1 MFVPDEASFLLFDT
15 QEDMSAS
22 LDGMLQ
28 SLRLWNRAVD
38 ALSRFAPPPTSSK
51 LAGESN
57 PFEMS
62 GLKEAL
68 PVVCPEAPRL
78 EQPVPK
84 VFTRRP
90 SMDGLEWR
98 VSEGLLATLFTLSRA
113 YFNRGSAREAEY
125 FAQQAQDM
133 AEALN
138 APAMMS
144 RALAR
149 KGEILLHQ
157 GQLEEGYESFMQ
169 AEILLHD
176 MSGTDAADIHRL
188 RGEYS
193 QRTTKHK
200 NAEQLYEQATVVL
213 EELDRTFGLVDGLLS
228 PWVLSP
234 HLFSLY

>member
-1 MFVPDEASFLLFDT
+1 
-15 QEDMSAS
+15 MSAS

-38 ALSRFAPPPTSSK
+38 ALSRFAPSPTSLK
-51 LAGESN
+51 LTRESN
-57 PFEMS
+57 PFEML
-62 GLKEAL
+62 GLKKTL

-84 VFTRRP
+84 KVFTCRP
-90 SMDGLEWR
+90 SMDGLEWQ

-125 FAQQAQDM
+125 FAKQVQDM

-149 KGEILLHQ
+149 TEEILLHQ
-157 GQLEEGYESFMQ
+157 GQLKEALCRLKSCCMICLARILLISTGCEGNTANELQSIRMLSSFM
-169 AEILLHD
+169 
-176 MSGTDAADIHRL
+176 S
-188 RGEYS
+188 
-193 QRTTKHK
+193 K
-200 NAEQLYEQATVVL
+200 
-213 EELDRTFGLVDGLLS
+213 
-228 PWVLSP
+228 
-234 HLFSLY
+234 

>member
-1 MFVPDEASFLLFDT
+1 MQNV
-15 QEDMSAS
+15 
-22 LDGMLQ
+22 
-28 SLRLWNRAVD
+28 
-38 ALSRFAPPPTSSK
+38 
-51 LAGESN
+51 
-57 PFEMS
+57 
-62 GLKEAL
+62 
-68 PVVCPEAPRL
+68 
-78 EQPVPK
+78 
-84 VFTRRP
+84 
-90 SMDGLEWR
+90 
-98 VSEGLLATLFTLSRA
+98 
-113 YFNRGSAREAEY
+113 
-125 FAQQAQDM
+125 

-149 KGEILLHQ
+149 TGEILLHQ
-157 GQLEEGYESFMQ
+157 GQLEEGYESLMQ

-213 EELDRTFGLVDGLLS
+213 EELDRMFRLVNGLLS

-234 HLFSLY
+234 HLLSLY